1 MKLLIATNNKGKQK
15 EFARILGGV
24 NYQLVYPTD
33 VSLADFDVDETGS
46 TAKENAYLK
55 AEAFAKKTGLLTVA
69 DDSGLEIAALDGAPG
84 IHSKR
89 FHLGEDTDRN
99 QKVFELMEGIESTE
113 DRKALF
119 RSVLC
124 LYDPQSEQTDYFEGI
139 FDGYISKE
147 EKGSEG
153 FGYDPIFIPK
163 EETKTIAQLGIEYK
177 NEHSHRAIAIN
188 KLMTFLKDL

>member
-1 MKLLIATNNKGKQK
+1 
-15 EFARILGGV
+15 
-24 NYQLVYPTD
+24 
-33 VSLADFDVDETGS
+33 
-46 TAKENAYLK
+46 
-55 AEAFAKKTGLLTVA
+55 
-69 DDSGLEIAALDGAPG
+69 
-84 IHSKR
+84 
-89 FHLGEDTDRN
+89 
-99 QKVFELMEGIESTE
+99 MEGIESPE